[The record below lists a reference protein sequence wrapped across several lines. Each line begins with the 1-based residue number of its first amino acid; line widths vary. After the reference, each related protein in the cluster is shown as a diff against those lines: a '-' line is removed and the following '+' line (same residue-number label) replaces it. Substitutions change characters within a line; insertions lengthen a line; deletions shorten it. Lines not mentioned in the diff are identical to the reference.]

1 MFDKF
6 LLLHH
11 SRRRLLLSLI
21 FGIIFV
27 SSTIFP
33 QEHLD
38 ESFQGSYR
46 EKPKTS
52 IVRSKT
58 TNNISRVRKYD
69 DLGELLIFLP
79 KDLEMRKK
87 YPDLKINSGDPEK
100 RKPEELFNV
109 EVECWVIAVKYEGG
123 EGDRDFHVIVGD
135 DQDTALATY
144 LNVEVSSL
152 PPNNSKNYQPLRE
165 ARKQFLE
172 LFSDYNFTNRFKYIN
187 PPRKVKI
194 KGSLLFDGQHNH
206 SCGSCPGPSYAKP
219 GTVWEI
225 HPIYSMI
232 AVN

>member
-6 LLLHH
+6 LLLFH
-11 SRRRLLLSLI
+11 SRRSLLSSLI
-21 FGIIFV
+21 FGIFFV

-87 YPDLKINSGDPEK
+87 YPDLKINGGDPEK
-100 RKPEELFNV
+100 RKTEELFNV

-135 DQDTALATY
+135 DPDTALATY
-144 LNVEVSSL
+144 LNVEVSGL
-152 PPNNSKNYQPLRE
+152 PQSNSKNYQPLRE

-225 HPIYSMI
+225 HPIYSI
-232 AVN
+232 ITVN